1 MPRWVHYAFA
11 ALLGALAIS
20 LAVQAGWHSAD
31 ALDGKITFAALYG
44 GIAAFAVYGHALAAD
59 AWFDRQRVLAVVFF
73 LIAACAVTMTV
84 FNDLGAIATR
94 NDALAGTR
102 KAAKDA
108 AADRRA
114 ELARVTAERS
124 AMTFQPTTAE
134 AAQAARDAVAVA
146 EKVRAAECDKRGPH
160 CRAREGE
167 EGAKRD
173 VLTAALSAKAATDRA
188 ALLDARAAALSMAL
202 SQQAAPA
209 NVNPQ
214 ATIVA
219 RLTNSAIDVA
229 DAWLQIALSAMLE
242 LCVAATMINL
252 ERVRRREAR
261 TPEAAPKLAA
271 AETPMQPGTI
281 SAFWIARLSL
291 DDGATVGHREILDAY
306 RVWCATSSPAL
317 APLPPELFGRQ
328 FGTECRRLGVAMRKQ
343 GDGVVCVGV
352 RLASS
357 TRATR
362 TVRPRKMLREE
373 PA

>member
-1 MPRWVHYAFA
+1 MHYAFA
-11 ALLGALAIS
+11 ALLGVLAIS

-44 GIAAFAVYGHALAAD
+44 GIAAFAFYGHAIAAD
-59 AWFDRQRVLAVVFF
+59 AWFDRQRFLAVVFF

-94 NDALAGTR
+94 NDALAGIR
-102 KAAKDA
+102 KTARDA

-114 ELARVTAERS
+114 ELVRVTAERS
-124 AMTFQPTTAE
+124 AIMFQLTTAE
-134 AAQAARDAVAVA
+134 AVQAARDAVAAA
-146 EKVRAAECDKRGPH
+146 EKVRVAECDKRGPH
-160 CRAREGE
+160 CRAKEAE

-173 VLTAALSAKAATDRA
+173 ALAVALSAKAATDRA
-188 ALLDARAAALSMAL
+188 TLLDARAAALSTAL
-202 SQQAAPA
+202 SQQTAPA
-209 NVNPQ
+209 SVNPQ

-252 ERVRRREAR
+252 ERVRRRDAR
-261 TPEAAPKLAA
+261 APEAAPKPAA
-271 AETPMQPGTI
+271 AEMPMQPGTI
-281 SAFWIARLSL
+281 SAFWGAKLSF
-291 DDGATVGHREILDAY
+291 DNAATAGHREILDAY
-306 RVWCATSSPAL
+306 IDWCATSLPAL

-328 FGTECRRLGVAMRKQ
+328 FGAECRRLGVTMRKQ
-343 GDGVVCVGV
+343 GDAVVCVGV

-357 TRATR
+357 TRATP
-362 TVRPRKMLREE
+362 TVRPRRMLRDE